1 MIWTTRA
8 IRSLRPDVD
17 FTLNN
22 NDISTI
28 VWSTPN
34 VAPLTQSQVDA
45 EATRLETEFNQ
56 SVVDRAAALASAEA
70 KLAVL
75 GLSAAEIAALLSK

>member
-1 MIWTTRA
+1 MNWTVRA
-8 IRSLRPDVD
+8 IQSLRPGVD

-28 VWSTPN
+28 VWSIPN
-34 VAPLTQSQVDA
+34 VSPLTQSEVDA
-45 EATRLETEFNQ
+45 EAARLETEFNQ
-56 SVVDRAAALASAEA
+56 SIVDRAAALASAEA

-75 GLSAAEIAALLSK
+75 GLSATEIAALLSK

>member
-1 MIWTTRA
+1 MNWTMRA
-8 IRSLRPDVD
+8 IQSLRPDVE
-17 FTLNN
+17 FTLND

-34 VAPLTQSQVDA
+34 VLPLTQSEVDA
-45 EATRLETEFNQ
+45 EAARLEAEANQ
-56 SVVDRAAALASAEA
+56 SIINKAAAIASAEA

-75 GLSAAEIAALLSK
+75 GLSTAEIAALLSN

>member
-1 MIWTTRA
+1 MNWTLRA

-28 VWSTPN
+28 VWSAPN
-34 VAPLTQSQVDA
+34 VAPLTQSEVDA
-45 EATRLETEFNQ
+45 EATRLEAEANQ
-56 SVVDRAAALASAEA
+56 SIVDRAAALASAEA
-70 KLAVL
+70 KLAAL
-75 GLSAAEIAALLSK
+75 GLSATEIAALLSK

>member
-1 MIWTTRA
+1 MNWTIRA
-8 IRSLRPDVD
+8 IRSLRPNVD

-28 VWSTPN
+28 VWSLSD
-34 VAPLTQSQVDA
+34 VSPLTQSEVDA
-45 EATRLETEFNQ
+45 EATRLEAEFNQ
-56 SVVDRAAALASAEA
+56 SIVDKAAALASAEA

-75 GLSAAEIAALLSK
+75 GLTATEIAALLSK

>member
-22 NDISTI
+22 NDITTI

-34 VAPLTQSQVDA
+34 VSPLTQSEVDA
-45 EATRLETEFNQ
+45 EAARLEAEANQ
-56 SVVDRAAALASAEA
+56 SIVDRAAALASAEA
-70 KLAVL
+70 KLATL
-75 GLSAAEIAALLSK
+75 GLSTAEIAALLSK